1 MIFSS
6 FKNPVIEKQTPSGKR
21 IISEKKVKISM
32 KIFKLILFSNYW
44 VLKFLIKDRNFE
56 NNFDLS

>member
-21 IISEKKVKISM
+21 TISEKKVKISM